1 MLSLMAKA
9 PFDPTAYQT
18 VYVDESSQTKHRF
31 LVLGS
36 LIIHTEFE
44 AALAA
49 ELGDARLPELPNGEM
64 GWTKVSR
71 TKLGAYRRV
80 VDAFF
85 DNAQRHTPYE
95 FHSLAVDMHRI
106 KDGVWNE
113 GSREVGFN
121 KEIFQICAKVA
132 RLHPARL
139 IRVYLDSRDTKSS
152 PDELRLILNRYRANK
167 GDRRDWPFRR
177 VHFRNS
183 ADCQIMQLVDV
194 LLGGVAYRLNGHHL
208 VAGTSPAKSELSAH
222 ILARARIR
230 DVTRDT
236 QMGGKFTLWHRKLR

>member
-1 MLSLMAKA
+1 MARA
-9 PFDPTAYQT
+9 PFDPTDYQT
-18 VYVDESSQTKHRF
+18 VYVDESSQTKHRY

-36 LIIHTEFE
+36 LIIHTEHE

-49 ELGDARLPELPNGEM
+49 EIARARLPELPNGEM
-64 GWTKVSR
+64 GWVKVSR
-71 TKLGAYRRV
+71 SKLEAYRRV

-85 DNAQRHTPYE
+85 DNPQRYGPYE
-95 FHSLAVDMHRI
+95 FHSLAVDTHQIR
-106 KDGVWNE
+106 DNVWNQ

-121 KEIFQICAKVA
+121 KEIFQICNKVA
-132 RLHPARL
+132 RLHSARL

-152 PDELRLILNRYRANK
+152 PDELRLILNRYRARK

-208 VAGTSPAKSELSAH
+208 AENASPPKIDLSNH
-222 ILARARIR
+222 ILRRARVA

-236 QMGGKFTLWHRKLR
+236 FVTGKFTIWHRQLR

>member
-1 MLSLMAKA
+1 MSKA

-18 VYVDESSQTKHRF
+18 VYVDESSQTKHRY

-36 LIIHTEFE
+36 LIVHTEHE
-44 AALAA
+44 ADLASEIA
-49 ELGDARLPELPNGEM
+49 AGRLPELPNGEM

-71 TKLGAYRRV
+71 TKLPAYQRV

-85 DNAQRHTPYE
+85 DNPLRHSPYE
-95 FHSLAVDMHRI
+95 FHALAVDTHRI
-106 KDGVWNE
+106 RDGVWNE

-132 RLHPARL
+132 RLHPRRL
-139 IRVYLDSRDTKSS
+139 IRVYLDSRETKSS
-152 PDELRLILNRYRANK
+152 PDELRLILNRYRAKK

-183 ADCQIMQLVDV
+183 ADCQIMQLLDV
-194 LLGGVAYRLNGHHL
+194 LLGGVAYRLNGHSL
-208 VAGTSPAKSELSAH
+208 VAGASPAKIALSDH
-222 ILARARIR
+222 ILARARVV
-230 DVTRDT
+230 DVSRDT
-236 QMGGKFTLWHRKLR
+236 AVTGKFTIWDRQLK

>member
-1 MLSLMAKA
+1 MARA
-9 PFDPTAYQT
+9 PFDPTDYQT
-18 VYVDESSQTKHRF
+18 VYVDESSQTKHRY

-36 LIIHTEFE
+36 LVIHTEHE
-44 AALAA
+44 AGLAT
-49 ELGDARLPELPNGEM
+49 DITNARLPELPNGEM
-64 GWTKVSR
+64 GWVKVSR
-71 TKLGAYRRV
+71 SKLAAYQRV

-85 DNAQRHTPYE
+85 DNPQRYGPFE
-95 FHSLAVDMHRI
+95 FHSLVVDTHQIR
-106 KDGVWNE
+106 DGVWNN

-121 KEIFQICAKVA
+121 KEIFQICNKVA
-132 RLHPARL
+132 RLHSARL

-152 PDELRLILNRYRANK
+152 PDELRLILNRHRART

-194 LLGGVAYRLNGHHL
+194 LLGGVAYHLNGHHL
-208 VAGTSPAKSELSAH
+208 AAGASPAKIHLSKH
-222 ILARARIR
+222 ILSRARVA

-236 QMGGKFTLWHRKLR
+236 FVTGKFTIWHRRLR